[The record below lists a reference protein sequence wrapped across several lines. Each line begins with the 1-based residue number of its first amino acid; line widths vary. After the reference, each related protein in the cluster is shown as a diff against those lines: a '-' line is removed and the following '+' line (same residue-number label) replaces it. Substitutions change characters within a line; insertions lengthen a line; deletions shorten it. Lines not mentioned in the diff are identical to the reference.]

1 MDVFHKKSW
10 MSPVATAS
18 STGTEE
24 VSDVTD
30 DDTSLSGKCTYYNVT
45 FFCVFHYL
53 RMIEN
58 PFFLY
63 SYPFFSFVNYIHS
76 KLKNFSTFY
85 TYKAH
90 INKDIKLIIH

>member
-1 MDVFHKKSW
+1 MNDMFRKKSW

-58 PFFLY
+58 PFLPLFL
-63 SYPFFSFVNYIHS
+63 SFLFVCKLYP
-76 KLKNFSTFY
+76 
-85 TYKAH
+85 
-90 INKDIKLIIH
+90 